1 MHKRPLIRRP
11 NAQLER
17 QRLLALINSMTDG
30 VIAVDKKMRVVLYNG
45 AALGILDR
53 NTIDNETYLRS
64 IFAPSDKNDHL
75 IDIESLIKD
84 TSAPTTN
91 RDLRLAYQDGSTI
104 NLYLAISPVRLG
116 YGQSQENGYVLQL
129 RDITRE
135 KSLEEER
142 DEFINVI
149 SHELRTPVAIV
160 EGHVSNAQF
169 IASRDGKH
177 TQIEE
182 ALQAA
187 HDQIEFLA
195 GMLNDLA
202 MLSRAD
208 RGKLSVEI
216 STINAHRL
224 IESLATN
231 YATQAKSHG
240 LRIIS
245 EIDPALSILHS
256 SDLYVREILQNFIT
270 NALKYTQKGG
280 ITLSAQAQPGGV
292 EFAVID
298 TGIGI
303 SRSDQARI
311 FHKFFRSEDYHTR
324 ATIGTGL
331 GLYVSAKLA
340 KLIQAKITVDSQ
352 LGHGSTFR
360 IFIPDLK
367 STYPSTQ
374 G

>member
-1 MHKRPLIRRP
+1 MRARPTIHSP
-11 NAQLER
+11 SAQLER

-30 VIAVDKKMRVVLYNG
+30 VIALDKKNRIVLYNG

-53 NTIDNETYLRS
+53 NNLADGVSLAKVFEPVDKNSCKVNIERLIKNTV
-64 IFAPSDKNDHL
+64 APS
-75 IDIESLIKD
+75 
-84 TSAPTTN
+84 TN
-91 RDLRLAYQDGSTI
+91 RDLRLTYQDGSTI
-104 NLYLAISPVRLG
+104 NLYMAISPVRLG
-116 YGQSQENGYVLQL
+116 FGQAVESGYVVQL

-169 IASRDGKH
+169 IAAHDGRH
-177 TQIEE
+177 GQIEE

-202 MLSRAD
+202 MLSRAE

-216 STINAHRL
+216 SAINTYKL
-224 IESLATN
+224 IQSLINN
-231 YATQAKSHG
+231 YGPQAASRN
-240 LRIIS
+240 LDFITD
-245 EIDPALSILHS
+245 IDPKLEILHS
-256 SDLYVREILQNFIT
+256 SELYIREILQNLLT
-270 NALKYTQKGG
+270 NALKYTSKGSV
-280 ITLSAQAQPGGV
+280 TLSAQAKDGGV
-292 EFAVID
+292 EFAVHD

-303 SRSDQARI
+303 SRSDQARV

-324 ATIGTGL
+324 ATTGTGL

-340 KLIQAKITVDSQ
+340 RLIHGKISVESQ
-352 LGHGSTFR
+352 LGHGSTFN
-360 IFIPDLK
+360 IFVPDLK
-367 STYPSTQ
+367 
-374 G
+374 